1 MTIPENQTQVTL
13 PPLPY
18 AKKDSALA
26 IISLVSGLVAW
37 TFMPIVGA
45 IAAIITGHL
54 AKKEIRDSGNSLN
67 GNGMA
72 LAGLIL
78 GYVQLGL
85 ILLGIILVTVLVI
98 VFGSNLDLN
107 NGFNSFT
114 SLIPNLI

>member
-1 MTIPENQTQVTL
+1 MTIPENSSQVTL

-18 AKKDSALA
+18 SKKDSVLA
-26 IISLVSGLVAW
+26 IVSLVSGLVAW
-37 TFMPIVGA
+37 TFIPVVGA

-54 AKKEIRDSGNSLN
+54 AKKEIRDSGNALS

-85 ILLGIILVTVLVI
+85 MLLGIILVTVAVI
-98 VFGSNLDLN
+98 IFGANLDLN

>member
-1 MTIPENQTQVTL
+1 MTIPENSTQVTL

-26 IISLVSGLVAW
+26 IVSLVSGLVAW
-37 TFMPIVGA
+37 TFIPIIGA

-54 AKKEIRDSGNSLN
+54 AKKEIRDSGNTLG

-78 GYVQLGL
+78 GYIQLGL
-85 ILLGIILVTVLVI
+85 MLLGIILFTVLII
-98 VFGSNLDLN
+98 VFGANLDMH
-107 NGFNSFT
+107 NGFNNFSY
-114 SLIPNLI
+114 LIPNLI

>member
-13 PPLPY
+13 PPMPY
-18 AKKDSALA
+18 GKKDSALA
-26 IISLVSGLVAW
+26 IVSLVSGLVAW
-37 TFMPIVGA
+37 TFLPFVGA
-45 IAAIITGHL
+45 IAAVITGHL
-54 AKKEIRDSGNSLN
+54 AKKEIRDSGNTLN

-85 ILLGIILVTVLVI
+85 ALLGIILLTVLII
-98 VFGSNLDLN
+98 VFGANLNLD

>member
-26 IISLVSGLVAW
+26 IVSLVSGLVAW
-37 TFMPIVGA
+37 TFIPVVGA

-54 AKKEIRDSGNSLN
+54 AKKEIRDSGNALG

-78 GYVQLGL
+78 GYIQLGL
-85 ILLGIILVTVLVI
+85 MLLGVIILTIVI
-98 VFGSNLDLN
+98 LAVGSNFDFN
-107 NGFNSFT
+107 NGFNSF
-114 SLIPNLI
+114 SYLIPNLI

>member
-1 MTIPENQTQVTL
+1 MTIPENSSQVTL

-18 AKKDSALA
+18 GKKDSVLA
-26 IISLVSGLVAW
+26 IVSLVSGLVAW
-37 TFMPIVGA
+37 TFIPIVGA

-54 AKKEIRDSGNSLN
+54 AKKEIRDSGNALS

-85 ILLGIILVTVLVI
+85 MLLGIIIVTVLII
-98 VFGSNLDLN
+98 VFGANLDLN
-107 NGFNSFT
+107 NGFNSF
-114 SLIPNLI
+114 SYLIPNLI

>member
-1 MTIPENQTQVTL
+1 MTIPENQNQVTL
-13 PPLPY
+13 PPMPY
-18 AKKDSALA
+18 GKKDSVLA
-26 IISLVSGLVAW
+26 IVSLVSGLVAW
-37 TFMPIVGA
+37 TFLPLIGA

-54 AKKEIRDSGNSLN
+54 AKKEIRDSGNALN

-85 ILLGIILVTVLVI
+85 VLLAVILLTVAII
-98 VFGSNLDLN
+98 VFGANLDLN

-114 SLIPNLI
+114 YLVPNLI

>member
-1 MTIPENQTQVTL
+1 MTTPENSTQVTL

-18 AKKDSALA
+18 GKKDSVLS
-26 IISLVSGLVAW
+26 IVSLVSGLVGW
-37 TFMPIVGA
+37 TFLPIVGA

-54 AKKEIRDSGNSLN
+54 AKKEIRDSGNTLS

-85 ILLGIILVTVLVI
+85 ILLGIILFTVLII
-98 VFGSNLDLN
+98 VFGANLDLN
-107 NGFNSFT
+107 DGFNSFT
-114 SLIPNLI
+114 YLIPNLI

>member
-1 MTIPENQTQVTL
+1 MTIPENSNQVTL

-18 AKKDSALA
+18 GKKDSALA
-26 IISLVSGLVAW
+26 IVSLVSGLVAW
-37 TFMPIVGA
+37 TFMPIIGA

-54 AKKEIRDSGNSLN
+54 AKKEIRDSGNALN

-85 ILLGIILVTVLVI
+85 VLLGIILFTVLI
-98 VFGSNLDLN
+98 VAFGSNLDWS

-114 SLIPNLI
+114 YLVPSLI

>member
-1 MTIPENQTQVTL
+1 MTIPENSTQVTL
-13 PPLPY
+13 PPMAY

-26 IISLVSGLVAW
+26 IVSLVTGLVGW
-37 TFMPIVGA
+37 TFFPIIGA

-54 AKKEIRDSGNSLN
+54 AKKEIRDSGNTLG

-85 ILLGIILVTVLVI
+85 VLLSIICLATFLLAIGTEV
-98 VFGSNLDLN
+98 GSDLN
-107 NGFNSFT
+107 IFS
-114 SLIPNLI
+114 SLIQTLM